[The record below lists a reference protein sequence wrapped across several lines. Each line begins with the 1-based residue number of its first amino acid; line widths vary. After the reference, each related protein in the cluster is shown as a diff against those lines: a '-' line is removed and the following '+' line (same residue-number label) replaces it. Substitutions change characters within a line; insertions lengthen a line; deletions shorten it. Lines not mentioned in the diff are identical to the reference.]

1 MADIAGG
8 HMQGSVQGHWQCRW
22 DAGISSEGDASTPE
36 IKQTSSPLVPM
47 GQI

>member
-36 IKQTSSPLVPM
+36 IKQTSGPLVPM